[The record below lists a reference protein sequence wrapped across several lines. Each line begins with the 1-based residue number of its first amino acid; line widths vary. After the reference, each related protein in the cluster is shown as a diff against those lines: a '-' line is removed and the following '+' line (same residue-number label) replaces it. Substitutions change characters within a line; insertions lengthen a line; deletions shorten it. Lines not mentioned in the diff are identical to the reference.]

1 MKRKWLL
8 ITVIVLILVTN
19 SVIYANYLVSATQ
32 KPQERTEQSIATT
45 TPQFT
50 PPTVE
55 KLLELTNAER
65 AKVGVAPLVLD
76 ERLNQSAQLKA
87 DELVREGLD
96 DTPHINDAG
105 INTANYIRQIAPEC
119 FGSENL
125 LANTV
130 DVYEGHSWWMNST
143 PHANAIKNPRYDYV
157 GFAIKDGFVV
167 QHLCDIK

>member
-8 ITVIVLILVTN
+8 ITVIGLILVTN

-55 KLLELTNAER
+55 KLLGLTNAER

-87 DELVREGLD
+87 DELVREGWD

-119 FGSENL
+119 YGSENL
-125 LANTV
+125 AMDYEANPIL
-130 DVYEGHSWWMNST
+130 GFKPSK
-143 PHANAIKNPRYDYV
+143 PHWDAILNPRYDYV
-157 GFAIKDGFVV
+157 GFAVRDRYLV
-167 QHLCDIK
+167 QHFCDIR